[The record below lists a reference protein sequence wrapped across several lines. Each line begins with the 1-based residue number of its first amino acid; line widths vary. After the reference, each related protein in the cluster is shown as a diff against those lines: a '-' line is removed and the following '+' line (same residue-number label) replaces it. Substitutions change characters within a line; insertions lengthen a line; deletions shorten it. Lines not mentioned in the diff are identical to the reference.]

1 MQKVSNNLLAN
12 AGTTGKALLAAD
24 NAAAA
29 KTALSLA
36 TVATSGAYSDLTGK
50 PSLATVAT
58 SGSYEDLINKPAT
71 GSSFG
76 ASYEFFEHFLS
87 SASLAGNMTAG
98 VTGGV
103 NTSATIT
110 GNQFGV
116 LQMSTGAAA
125 ATSQNARVT
134 ATANQIT
141 FGAGEIFF
149 SARIAMAST
158 PWFDTT
164 TVLGA
169 LRTGIFTSSNA
180 DGNGVYFRAKTT
192 ALEIVLRIAGVET
205 AQTVGTLVLNQF
217 VTASFKVNAAGTS
230 VQAFVDGALVATI
243 ATNLATLKA
252 FHQIH
257 INRDNAVATNVIAQ
271 VDFLALRYTP
281 TTPFFTP

>member
-1 MQKVSNNLLAN
+1 MQKVSNNLLAD
-12 AGTTGKALLAAD
+12 AGTTGKALLAAA

-29 KTALSLA
+29 KAALSLA
-36 TVATSGAYSDLTGK
+36 TVAST
-50 PSLATVAT
+50 
-58 SGSYEDLINKPAT
+58 GSYNDLADKPAT

-125 ATSQNARVT
+125 ATGQNARVT

-149 SARIAMAST
+149 SARIAMASAA
-158 PWFDTT
+158 WFDGV

-169 LRTGIFTSSNA
+169 LRTGIFTSANA

-192 ALEIVLRIAGVET
+192 ALEIVLRISGVET

-217 VTASFKVNAAGTS
+217 STVSFKVNAAGTE

-281 TTPFFTP
+281 TAPFFTP

>member
-36 TVATSGAYSDLTGK
+36 TVATSG
-50 PSLATVAT
+50 
-58 SGSYEDLINKPAT
+58 SYEDLINKPAT

-76 ASYEFFEHFLS
+76 ASYEFIEHFLS

-98 VTGGV
+98 TTGTGPI

-110 GNQFGV
+110 GNQFGI
-116 LQMSTGAAA
+116 LQMSTGATA
-125 ATSQNARVT
+125 ATGLNARVT
-134 ATANQIT
+134 ATANQVT

-149 SARIAMAST
+149 SARIAMASAA
-158 PWFDTT
+158 WFDGN

-169 LRTGIFTSSNA
+169 LRTGIFTSANA

-192 ALEIVLRIAGVET
+192 ALEIVVRIAGVET

-217 VTASFKVNAAGTS
+217 ATVSFKVNAAGTE

-257 INRDNAVATNVIAQ
+257 IHRENAVATNVIAQ

>member
-1 MQKVSNNLLAN
+1 MQKISNSLLQDAT
-12 AGTTGKALLAAD
+12 ATGKALISAAD
-24 NAAAA
+24 ADAA
-29 KTALSLA
+29 KAALSLA
-36 TVATSGAYSDLTGK
+36 TVAS
-50 PSLATVAT
+50 
-58 SGSYEDLINKPAT
+58 SGSYDDLINKPAT

-76 ASYEFFEHFLS
+76 TSYEFLEHFLS
-87 SASLAGNMTAG
+87 SASLAGNMTAS

-110 GNQFGV
+110 GNQFGI
-116 LQMSTGAAA
+116 LQMSTGATPSTA
-125 ATSQNARVT
+125 QNARVT
-134 ATANQIT
+134 ATANQVT
-141 FGAGEIFF
+141 FGNGEIFF
-149 SARIAMAST
+149 SARIAMASSA
-158 PWFDTT
+158 WFDGT

-169 LRTGIFTSSNA
+169 LRTGIFTSANA

-192 ALEIVLRIAGVET
+192 ALEIVIRIAGVET

-243 ATNLATLKA
+243 ATNVASIKA

-257 INRDNAVATNVIAQ
+257 IQRENAITTNVIAQ

-281 TTPFFTP
+281 NTPFFIP